1 MSKSRV
7 YALAAGMFGLIAI
20 AAITR
25 HDIIPGVLV
34 FLVAI
39 GSALRANNEW
49 KRENP

>member
-7 YALAAGMFGLIAI
+7 YALAAGKYGMIAI

-39 GSALRANNEW
+39 GSAFRANKEG

>member
-1 MSKSRV
+1 MYKSRA

-20 AAITR
+20 AAMTR